1 MGTEV
6 LMRNEMFDSIVD
18 FIEEHPGFVLHHVS
32 SEQKEDGEMKFV
44 ATVISKAETWKKIK
58 HSLEDHYGWKTE
70 ADLEEAALISFVAPL
85 DPVNI
90 SAFQEVI
97 ADYEDEM

>member
-1 MGTEV
+1 MSTEV
-6 LMRNEMFDSIVD
+6 LMRSEMFASIVD
-18 FIEEHPGFVLHHVS
+18 FIAEHPGFVLHFVFC
-32 SEQKEDGEMKFV
+32 EQNEDGEMKFV

-58 HSLEDHYGWKTE
+58 HSLENDYGWKTE
-70 ADLEEAALISFVAPL
+70 ADLEETALISFVAPL